1 MRTLNILIVSL
12 SLAACGS
19 DEVADSADAA
29 GSTDA
34 ALACAHSGFAPTAQ
48 TAERDDELGV
58 LFYTATL
65 GEAPNIERLTFDF
78 YFPLGASDGPQEILF
93 DGENLRDCHT
103 CMVAR
108 RDCESA
114 RCRDGRAFLVQAGT
128 ASIAAM
134 DTAGGT
140 FEGTLENVV
149 FAEVTI
155 GAPDLETTLV
165 PGGETWCIDSLAFD
179 AQVTPPL

>member
-1 MRTLNILIVSL
+1 MRTLSILILSL
-12 SLAACGS
+12 SCAACGD

-29 GSTDA
+29 PVCDHT
-34 ALACAHSGFAPTAQ
+34 GFAPTLE

-65 GEAPNIERLTFDF
+65 GEAPTMERLTFDF

-114 RCRDGRAFLVQAGT
+114 RCRDGKAFLVQSGT
-128 ASIAAM
+128 ASVAAM
-134 DTAGGT
+134 DAEGGS
-140 FEGTLENVV
+140 FRGTLDNVV

-155 GAPDLETTLV
+155 GAPDLETTVV

-179 AQVTPPL
+179 AEVTPPL